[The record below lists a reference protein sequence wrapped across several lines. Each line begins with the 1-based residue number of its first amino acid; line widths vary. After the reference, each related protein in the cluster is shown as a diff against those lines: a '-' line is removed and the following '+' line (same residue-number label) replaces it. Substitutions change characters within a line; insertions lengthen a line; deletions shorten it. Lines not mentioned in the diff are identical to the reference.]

1 MKLSFG
7 SLEPAIFVKR
17 DNRFR
22 AEIEIEGKRYKAHVA
37 NSGRMAELLVTGA
50 AAWVRKSSDPARKT
64 PYDLVLI
71 EHAGESICLNAHFA
85 NDILAFWLQERLLE
99 DFAAVTSF
107 RREKVHGDSRFD
119 FELHFG
125 EETCLL
131 EVKSVNL
138 VVDGEARFPDAP
150 TVRGTKH
157 VRELTRYQQEGG
169 QSAIVFIVMRQ
180 DAERFAPN
188 SATDPEFAQAL
199 EEAAA
204 AGVFIRVYRCGIDT
218 EGVSFAGRIEA
229 VQLAPEVKER

>member
-22 AEIEIEGKRYKAHVA
+22 VEIEIEGVRYKAHVA
-37 NSGRMAELLVTGA
+37 NSGRMAELLVAGA
-50 AAWVRKSSDPARKT
+50 AAWVRRSHDAQRKT

-71 EHAGESICLNAHFA
+71 EHEGELICLNAHLA
-85 NDILAFWLQERLLE
+85 NDILAFWLKEHLLTE
-99 DFAAVTSF
+99 FEAATAF

-119 FELHFG
+119 FELSFG
-125 EETCLL
+125 EAICLL

-157 VRELTRYQQEGG
+157 VRELTDYQLAGG

-180 DAERFAPN
+180 DAECFAPN
-188 SATDPEFAQAL
+188 AATDPDFAQAL
-199 EEAAA
+199 AEAAA
-204 AGVFIRVYRCGIDT
+204 AGVLIRVYRCGIDT
-218 EGVSFAGRIEA
+218 EGVSFAGRIEE
-229 VQLAPEVKER
+229 VRLTPEVKER